1 MKLKNFLVSMVVASS
16 ACVTAQAA
24 TYDMLN
30 INNAGSYWIAG
41 RSQSGDTLGASFSDI
56 FNISF
61 DRSGS
66 ITTRVTPNADVSFSS
81 RSISL
86 NGTPASFG
94 ASNELIL
101 TLTAGTTYQLNVS
114 GTTSNA
120 GGPLSS
126 GGYNVAFI
134 GSPVAAVPEPET
146 FAMLLAGL
154 GLVGFATRRRE
165 RKVASQS

>member
-24 TYDMLN
+24 TYDLLN
-30 INNAGSYWIAG
+30 VDNAGPWWIAG
-41 RSQSGDTLGASFSDI
+41 QSLSGSSLGASFSDV

-61 DRSGS
+61 NRSGL
-66 ITTRVTPNADVSFSS
+66 ITARVTPGVDVSFSS

-86 NGTPASFG
+86 NGMFANFG
-94 ASNELIL
+94 ASNDFVLG
-101 TLTAGTTYQLNVS
+101 LTAGTTYQLNVA

-120 GGPLSS
+120 GGPLGS

-165 RKVASQS
+165 RKVASQN